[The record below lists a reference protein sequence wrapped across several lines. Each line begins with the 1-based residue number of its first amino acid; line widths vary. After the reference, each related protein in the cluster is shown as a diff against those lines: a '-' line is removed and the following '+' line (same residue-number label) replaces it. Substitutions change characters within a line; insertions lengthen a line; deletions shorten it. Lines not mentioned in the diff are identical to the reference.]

1 MQTHTHTKG
10 AERLPRAIPPD
21 LPGSAWLKLEQVLLY
36 VPVSRS
42 HWFHGVRE
50 GFFPKPVKAGRL
62 SFWTAKDIR
71 RLLER
76 GSLTIPVKKKR
87 ATLS

>member
-10 AERLPRAIPPD
+10 IERVARVIPPD
-21 LPGSAWLKLEQVLLY
+21 LPDSAWLKLDQVLQY
-36 VPVSRS
+36 VPLSRS
-42 HWFHGVRE
+42 HWFQGVRE
-50 GFFPKPVKAGRL
+50 GFCPKPVKAGRL

-76 GSLTIPVKKKR
+76 GSLTIPKR
-87 ATLS
+87 RQRSKAS